1 MLPRALRRPPTLLRP
16 SARPCGSLPR
26 LSQLVCHVRP
36 LSTAPWAELR
46 QEFEGDGYCVVPGVI
61 DDELIAAIR
70 EFSTGE
76 AEAMTP
82 EQREEHRFTGSLI
95 PVHDPVFQPLLCN
108 EKLLGAMEALGL
120 GGKGEVKWSCGFIIS
135 KPPGGPALAWH
146 QDCAVWSAPL
156 PLPSPPRSRPANPA
170 ARWPAGTTTSPTS
183 TMRISISPCS
193 TSPTPPLRT
202 AASEPCPVRRPE
214 TQL

>member
-26 LSQLVCHVRP
+26 LSQLVSHVRP

-146 QDCAVWSAPL
+146 QDCAVWCAPD
-156 PLPSPPRSRPANPA
+156 
-170 ARWPAGTTTSPTS
+170 
-183 TMRISISPCS
+183 
-193 TSPTPPLRT
+193 TPPLDYQ
-202 AASEPCPVRRPE
+202 PPPPPPPGG
-214 TQL
+214 

>member
-16 SARPCGSLPR
+16 SARPCDSLPR
-26 LSQLVCHVRP
+26 LSQLVSHVRP

-156 PLPSPPRSRPANPA
+156 PLPSPPPPA
-170 ARWPAGTTTSPTS
+170 AARL
-183 TMRISISPCS
+183 
-193 TSPTPPLRT
+193 TPQPGGRQGPRRRL
-202 AASEPCPVRRPE
+202 PVRCASVFRHVLPHRH
-214 TQL
+214 LP